1 MVSEFRSKVAGTAE
15 EVCRKT
21 GGKKSE
27 IVDFGTKIGEM
38 AAYYNVLA

>member
-15 EVCRKT
+15 AVCRKT

-27 IVDFGTKIGEM
+27 IVDLGSKINEILVS
-38 AAYYNVLA
+38 YNVLA